1 MSIAQNTGTQS
12 PTQSTSSRIYE
23 GISNF
28 FGRFDPRAQMLD
40 NTEDMNT
47 LARTTTVTSGP
58 PVVTEH
64 TARVMLPPSAHDLQ
78 TQNIHAEVGPTY
90 RFDSEAGPS
99 NPQGSYRSYMNA
111 QPMEAQA
118 ERMPHP
124 PGPVPYVQDRP
135 PMARPTITNM
145 AYPRPTPRFSPVS
158 IGPTYTQ
165 TRPTVSPP
173 HELPSTSYYVDLT

>member
-1 MSIAQNTGTQS
+1 MLFRS
-12 PTQSTSSRIYE
+12 E

-64 TARVMLPPSAHDLQ
+64 TERVMLPPSAHDLP

-99 NPQGSYRSYMNA
+99 NPQGSYRSYLNP
-111 QPMEAQA
+111 QQTEANF
-118 ERMPHP
+118 ERMPQP
-124 PGPVPYVQDRP
+124 LRPVPIVHDRT
-135 PMARPTITNM
+135 PMARPPIT
-145 AYPRPTPRFSPVS
+145 TK
-158 IGPTYTQ
+158 IG
-165 TRPTVSPP
+165 RAHV
-173 HELPSTSYYVDLT
+173 